1 MSEYLLL
8 CLKPARL
15 VFFPKSTSLHH
26 WTAAELNLFVS
37 TWVRQ
42 QEFNLV
48 ASVPWIFRS
57 FCRDLFSIRTFPRQP
72 LKCGVHVL
80 SFPNPNRR
88 CAAWRCLKKYAT
100 WKPTTS
106 FWQCQRVSSKTRP
119 WNLCNESWKSLNPSL
134 HSVVLSDFLWCII
147 AFSWKSCCH
156 ALFVHKIKP
165 FHFLSLTGFHIQD
178 SPLRKPF
185 TWVLGRSSSHWG
197 DCCCTLLRYLWP
209 LPLLQTQ
216 FDCFSA
222 FLFEWTLYASLSYTW
237 MYPEMNYTSKSS
249 TFNGN
254 SKKKEVQLLRFLRK
268 SSDSLSELHIA

>member
-1 MSEYLLL
+1 MFYFQF
-8 CLKPARL
+8 AY
-15 VFFPKSTSLHH
+15 STS
-26 WTAAELNLFVS
+26 T
-37 TWVRQ
+37 
-42 QEFNLV
+42 
-48 ASVPWIFRS
+48 
-57 FCRDLFSIRTFPRQP
+57 
-72 LKCGVHVL
+72 LKCGKCSEL
-80 SFPNPNRR
+80 P
-88 CAAWRCLKKYAT
+88 
-100 WKPTTS
+100 KPKP
-106 FWQCQRVSSKTRP
+106 KTRP
-119 WNLCNESWKSLNPSL
+119 EIYATSLCM
-134 HSVVLSDFLWCII
+134 VLSDFLWCI

-165 FHFLSLTGFHIQD
+165 FHFLSLRGFHIQD

-254 SKKKEVQLLRFLRK
+254 SKKKDVQLLRFLRK
-268 SSDSLSELHIA
+268 SLDSLSELHIA